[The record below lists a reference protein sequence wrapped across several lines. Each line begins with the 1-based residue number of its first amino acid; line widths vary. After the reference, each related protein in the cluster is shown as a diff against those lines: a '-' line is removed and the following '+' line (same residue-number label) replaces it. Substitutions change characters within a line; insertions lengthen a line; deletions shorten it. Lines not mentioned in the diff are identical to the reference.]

1 MASMKPISKR
11 NKNIGLVVSILL
23 NGGCFM
29 LIPFMPSCDFEAD
42 PPFPTEKVVMVMD
55 FTSAG
60 GGGQSGGAEA
70 VSDEVSQTAKESDS
84 QSTTES
90 TETVSKVTDSKVTQK
105 DPKKNDSKDKGNSNN
120 SNNPANDFSNV
131 FGGGGGSDG
140 GNGGTSGGGFGPGN
154 GPNIGPNSGTGDG
167 SGRTV
172 ISKPALTN
180 PTQEEGRVMVEVT
193 IDQDGNVTKVVAK
206 RTHPKT
212 TTSNETLIKQA
223 EKLAKQFK
231 FSKDTNGPELQ
242 VTTFAINF
250 TLE

>member
-1 MASMKPISKR
+1 MKPISKKY
-11 NKNIGLVVSILL
+11 KNIGLISALVL

-29 LIPFMPSCDFEAD
+29 LIPFIRSCDMKAD

-70 VSDEVSQTAKESDS
+70 ISEVVSQTAKES
-84 QSTTES
+84 QSESITES
-90 TETVSKVTDSKVTQK
+90 TETTSKVTDSKVTQK
-105 DPKKNDSKDKGNSNN
+105 DPKKNNTTDKGNSTS
-120 SNNPANDFSNV
+120 SNNPANDFSNI

-140 GNGGTSGGGFGPGN
+140 GDGGSQGGGFGPGT
-154 GPNIGPNSGTGDG
+154 GPTVGPNSGIGNGDG
-167 SGRTV
+167 RSV
-172 ISKPALTN
+172 VSKPALTN

-193 IDQDGNVTKVVAK
+193 IDQDGNVTKAVAK
-206 RTHPKT
+206 RSHSKT

-231 FSKDTNGPELQ
+231 FSKDTQGPALQ
-242 VTTFAINF
+242 TTTFAINF

>member
-1 MASMKPISKR
+1 MKPISKKY
-11 NKNIGLVVSILL
+11 KNIGLTVAIVL

-29 LIPFMPSCDFEAD
+29 MIPFIPSCDIEAD

-60 GGGQSGGAEA
+60 GGGESGGAE
-70 VSDEVSQTAKESDS
+70 SISEEVSQTAKESNSDS
-84 QSTTES
+84 QTES
-90 TETVSKVTDSKVTQK
+90 VETESKVTDSKVTQK
-105 DPKKNDSKDKGNSNN
+105 DPKKNNTTENGNSSS

-140 GNGGTSGGGFGPGN
+140 GGGGSQGGGIGPGQ
-154 GPNIGPNSGTGDG
+154 GPNIGPSSGDG
-167 SGRTV
+167 LSEGRKV
-172 ISKPALTN
+172 VSKPALTN

-193 IDQDGNVTKVVAK
+193 IDQDGNVTKAVAK
-206 RTHPKT
+206 RSHSKT

-231 FSKDTNGPELQ
+231 FSKDDNGPALQ
-242 VTTFAINF
+242 TTTFAINF

>member
-1 MASMKPISKR
+1 MKPISKK
-11 NKNIGLVVSILL
+11 NKNIGLIVSIVL

-29 LIPFMPSCDFEAD
+29 MIPFMPSCDIEAD

-55 FTSAG
+55 FTEAG
-60 GGGQSGGAEA
+60 GGGQSGGAE
-70 VSDEVSQTAKESDS
+70 SISEEVSQTAKESNSDS
-84 QSTTES
+84 QTES
-90 TETVSKVTDSKVTQK
+90 VETESKVTDSKVTQK
-105 DPKKNDSKDKGNSNN
+105 DPKKNDSKENGSSTS

-140 GNGGTSGGGFGPGN
+140 GGGGSQGTGIGPGS
-154 GPNIGPNSGTGDG
+154 GPSIGPNSGTGNGDG
-167 SGRTV
+167 RKV
-172 ISKPALTN
+172 VSKPALTN

-193 IDQDGNVTKVVAK
+193 IDQDGNVTKAVAK
-206 RTHPKT
+206 RSHSKT

-231 FSKDTNGPELQ
+231 FSKDDNGPALQ
-242 VTTFAINF
+242 TTTFAINF